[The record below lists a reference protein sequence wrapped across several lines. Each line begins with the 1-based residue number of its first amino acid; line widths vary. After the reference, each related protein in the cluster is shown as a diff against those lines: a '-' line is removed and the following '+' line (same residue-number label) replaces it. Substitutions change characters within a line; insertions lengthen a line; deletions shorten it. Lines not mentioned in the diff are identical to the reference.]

1 MDHAFRSSMKTW
13 SSGGSRARNPARR
26 VHSAPS
32 MMKTTLAMFLLAACT
47 STTPGARPHDMSA
60 AHHESEAERE
70 AEAADRDAAKYD
82 PNARAI
88 VQGCGPYDDVCWR
101 SKRNPTAEYQ
111 RMAEEHRRAAA
122 QHRSASAAL
131 RDTEAKACVG
141 MAEDDRDIS
150 PFERTADIAS
160 IEPVTE
166 ERWAGTGRVRR
177 TVTAGVRVVFH
188 PVPGLTAEKLQREV
202 DCHLARASVLGHDL
216 PEMPDCPLVP
226 KGAEAR
232 VSATAQGLAVI
243 VRADD
248 LNAAADIVARAER
261 LKAR

>member
-1 MDHAFRSSMKTW
+1 M
-13 SSGGSRARNPARR
+13 
-26 VHSAPS
+26 HSTPS
-32 MMKTTLAMFLLAACT
+32 MLKTTLATILLAACT

-60 AHHESEAERE
+60 AHHEREGKRE
-70 AEAADRDAAKYD
+70 AEAADRDAARYE

-111 RMAEEHRRAAA
+111 RMADDHRRAAA
-122 QHRSASAAL
+122 QHRAASAAL
-131 RDTEAKACVG
+131 REAESRACAG
-141 MAEDDRDIS
+141 IADDDRDIS
-150 PFERTADIAS
+150 PFEQRDDIAS

-166 ERWAGTGRVRR
+166 QRWAGVGRMQRA
-177 TVTAGVRVVFH
+177 VTAGVRVMFQ
-188 PVPGLTAEKLQREV
+188 PVPGLTAEKLQRQVE
-202 DCHLARASVLGHDL
+202 CHLARAAVLGHDL

-232 VSATAQGLAVI
+232 VSTTAQGLAVV

-248 LNAAADIVARAER
+248 LTAAADIASRAER
-261 LKAR
+261 LKVR